1 MCRLYGFRAN
11 EPTKVECSLVHAQNA
26 LLLQSR
32 KDSLGRSHAD
42 GWGLASFHDGEI
54 TVEKREAAAFQ
65 DLHFSSAA
73 ERIYGTTVVAHVRR
87 ATVGGPSARNT
98 HPFRYRRWV
107 FAHNG
112 TVAHFESIG
121 PRLLSETEPRLR
133 ERREGTT
140 DSEQAFFWLLSR
152 LEASGVDIDGLVL
165 DAGKVAGLLSEAVA
179 SLGGE
184 KSKLNFLLTNGAVLV
199 ASRYHNS
206 LYWLERDGVRD
217 CEICGIPHVHHD
229 RETSYRAVIVA
240 SEPISQEA
248 WKEVPDEHVVSVDR
262 DLGVAIEP
270 IEPVS
275 SLAG

>member
-42 GWGLASFHDGEI
+42 GWGLASFHDSEI
-54 TVEKREAAAFQ
+54 TLEKRDAAAFE
-65 DLHFSSAA
+65 DLHFGSAA

-112 TVAHFESIG
+112 TVADFDNVG
-121 PRLLSETEPRLR
+121 PRLASETEPRL
-133 ERREGTT
+133 EQRREGTT
-140 DSEQAFFWLLSR
+140 DSEQAFLWLLSR
-152 LEASGVDIDGLVL
+152 LDRSGADIDGDSAAV
-165 DAGKVAGLLSEAVA
+165 DVWKVAGVTAEAVRL
-179 SLGGE
+179 LGGE
-184 KSKLNFLLTNGAVLV
+184 RSKLNFLLTNGSVLV
-199 ASRYHNS
+199 ATRYHNS
-206 LYWLERDGVRD
+206 LYLLERDGVRD

-229 RETSYRAVIVA
+229 RETSYRAVVVA
-240 SEPISQEA
+240 SEPITQEA
-248 WKEVPDEHVVSVDR
+248 WREVPDEHVVSVDSS
-262 DLGVAIEP
+262 LGVEVKP
-270 IEPVS
+270 
-275 SLAG
+275 LA